1 MSSFQVFKGGNPGDV
16 RVAQTTKAKL
26 DGDQVLVRITASG
39 LCGTDLHYVSADM
52 VLGHEGAGI
61 VKELGPSVTRLK
73 LGDRVGWGY
82 QTGACSHCDE
92 CLGGNDQ
99 YCAERKLY
107 GEANQDQGSFAEAAV
122 WSERFLFRIPDDM
135 SNVDAAPLMCGGATV
150 WHALHKYDLSAS
162 STVGVVGVGGLG
174 HLAIQ
179 FASKMGM
186 KVLVFSTDGSK
197 KEEALSM
204 GATDFVEVTTKNIE
218 NMGKRLNALLVTSS
232 SSIQWDRYLPVL
244 KPRAIIIPLTVHFGD
259 FNIPQYP
266 LIASGLRV
274 QGSVIASRLETRKM
288 LSFAAHHKIRP
299 VVMRF
304 PMTKEG
310 INTAIEVLNSKK
322 MRYRGVL
329 VAPHTDACLGCSE
342 CLL

>member
-1 MSSFQVFKGGNPGDV
+1 MPSFQVFKGGNPGDV
-16 RVAQTTKAKL
+16 RAAQITKPKL
-26 DGDQVLVRITASG
+26 EGDQVLVQIRASG
-39 LCGTDLHYVSADM
+39 LCGTDLHYLAADI
-52 VLGHEGAGI
+52 VLGHEGVGV
-61 VKELGPSVTRLK
+61 VKELGPFVTHLE

-122 WSERFLFRIPDDM
+122 WSEKFLFRIPDEI

-150 WHALHKYDLSAS
+150 WNALHKYDLSS
-162 STVGVVGVGGLG
+162 SSNVGVVGLGGLG

-186 KVLVFSTDGSK
+186 KVVVFSSDAGK
-197 KEEALSM
+197 KEEAFSM
-204 GATDFVEVTTKNIE
+204 GATVFMVATTKNME
-218 NMGKRLNALLVTSS
+218 NMGASLNALLVTSS
-232 SSIQWDRYLPVL
+232 SSIRWEEYLPVL
-244 KPRAIIIPLTVHFGD
+244 KPRATIIPLTVHFGD

-274 QGSVIASRLETRKM
+274 QGSVIASRLEIRNM
-288 LSFAAHHKIRP
+288 LSFAAHHRIRP
-299 VVMRF
+299 MVMEF
-304 PMTKEG
+304 PMSKEG
-310 INTAIEVLNSKK
+310 IDKAIEVLKTRK

-329 VAPHTDACLGCSE
+329 VAPHIDA
-342 CLL
+342 